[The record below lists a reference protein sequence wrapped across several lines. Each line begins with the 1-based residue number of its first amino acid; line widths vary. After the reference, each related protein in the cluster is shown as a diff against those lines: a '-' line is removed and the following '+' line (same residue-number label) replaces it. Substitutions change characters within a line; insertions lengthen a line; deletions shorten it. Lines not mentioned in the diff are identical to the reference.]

1 MRLKSCRRETKKPSN
16 NVGRKGK
23 QNYVCVVYVCVW
35 GGGGREGKR
44 TAKIKH
50 LSQEGVKPGILKGR
64 SLEVSSH

>member
-35 GGGGREGKR
+35 GGGVEKVRGQQR
-44 TAKIKH
+44 
-50 LSQEGVKPGILKGR
+50 
-64 SLEVSSH
+64 